1 MGDPV
6 SGTLG
11 LASGLGNSFGKP
23 SAPPSPDY
31 TGAAYAQANASHSNQ
46 QTPYGN
52 LVWTQADP
60 KDPKSQWTSRIDLN
74 PMGQQTLDSQMR
86 MSQGLGNLAEGAM
99 GNINTGPMDLSS
111 VGKIQDQAYGAMTSR
126 LDPQWDA
133 REQQQKTQL
142 ANQGLA
148 PGGEAYTNAMRDFGN
163 QRNDAYQQAQLGAIQ
178 TAPQT
183 YQLAQST
190 YNQPLNQFNAL
201 RTGAQVQ
208 NPQFQQ
214 PLPGPNLLGAAQAA
228 GGYNMNTF
236 NQNMGNYNNML
247 SGLFGIG
254 GAAARGAGGGG
265 GGYPGPG

>member
-1 MGDPV
+1 MGEPI
-6 SGTLG
+6 SGTLA
-11 LASGLGNSFGKP
+11 LANSAGSNLGKP
-23 SAPPSPDY
+23 QAPGSPDY
-31 TGAAYAQANASHSNQ
+31 AGAAYAQANASHSNQ
-46 QTPYGN
+46 NTPYGN
-52 LVWTQADP
+52 LNWTQANP
-60 KDPKSQWTSRIDLN
+60 KDPKSQWTSTINLN
-74 PMGQQTLDSQMR
+74 PLGQQTLDAQMR
-86 MSQGLGNLAEGAM
+86 MSQGLGQKAEGAM

-126 LDPQWDA
+126 LDPQWQQ
-133 REQQQKTQL
+133 REQMQKTQL

-183 YQLAQST
+183 YQLANAA

-208 NPQFQQ
+208 NPQFQA
-214 PLPGPNLLGAAQAA
+214 PLPGPNLLGAAQSQ
-228 GGYNMNTF
+228 GQFDMNTF

-247 SGLFGIG
+247 SGLFSIG
-254 GAAARGAGGGG
+254 GSAARGGFGGGG
-265 GGYPGPG
+265 GGQIQ